1 LLIPRADLDPVKK
14 QIFNQQQ
21 VSFSGKLYIRG
32 MSTTPTYP
40 RPNLEP
46 KWFWDLDYEKI
57 DWQASYK
64 MVIARIIER
73 GGSQQLEEL
82 VRFYGEDKIIN
93 ALKNEIAFLPDFAI
107 EAACRYFP
115 VTKQEM
121 LCYKRK
127 QSRPAHWL

>member
-1 LLIPRADLDPVKK
+1 
-14 QIFNQQQ
+14 
-21 VSFSGKLYIRG
+21 

-64 MVIARIIER
+64 TVIARIIER
-73 GGSQQLEEL
+73 GGNLQLEEL
-82 VRFYGEDKIIN
+82 IRFYGEERIIN
-93 ALKNEIAFLPDFAI
+93 ALKNEIAFLPDYAI